1 MDRTEASELM
11 DRLASGSVEL
21 NQTGVDEGLFRG
33 ASGLFELHKM
43 VSYITGLES
52 IKAAKES

>member
-1 MDRTEASELM
+1 MDQ
-11 DRLASGSVEL
+11 LASGSVEL
-21 NQTGVDEGLFRG
+21 NQRGVNEGLFRG
-33 ASGLFELHKM
+33 ATGLFDPHKM